1 MISART
7 KAALAAAKARGV
19 KLGCPHPERGA
30 ALGAAAQKASADRF
44 AANVRPIIDKIR
56 AAGVVSLHGI
66 AAELNERQIK
76 TERGGLWHATTV
88 RNVLRRIP

>member
-1 MISART
+1 MVN
-7 KAALAAAKARGV
+7 AA
-19 KLGCPHPERGA
+19 
-30 ALGAAAQKASADRF
+30 ASADRF

-56 AAGVVSLHGI
+56 GAGVVSLHGI

-88 RNVLRRIP
+88 RNVLARIL